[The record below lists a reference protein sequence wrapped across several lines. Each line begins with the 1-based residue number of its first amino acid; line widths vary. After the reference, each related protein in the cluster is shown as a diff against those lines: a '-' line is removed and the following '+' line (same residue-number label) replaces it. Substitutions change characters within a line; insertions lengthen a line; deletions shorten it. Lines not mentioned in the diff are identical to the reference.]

1 MKNDLRS
8 EFLKT
13 MTALATAAF
22 GLVAA
27 LAWNDT
33 IKSFIERFISPGST
47 FLSKLIYALIVTVL
61 AVLVTYFLGKATQEA
76 TEKEEKHQEEHH
88 AEHHVVDEKHRKK

>member
-1 MKNDLRS
+1 MKQNLRS

-13 MTALATAAF
+13 MTQLATAGF

-33 IKSFIERFISPGST
+33 IQSFINRFLTAGSGLIS
-47 FLSKLIYALIVTVL
+47 KIIYAIIVTL
-61 AVLVTYFLGKATQEA
+61 IAVWVTYSLGKLTQEA
-76 TEKEEKHQEEHH
+76 KEEEE
-88 AEHHVVDEKHRKK
+88 KK

>member
-1 MKNDLRS
+1 MSKNSKDLRS

-13 MTALATAAF
+13 MTQLATAGF

-33 IKSFIERFISPGST
+33 IKDLINRFISPGSG
-47 FLSKLIYALIVTVL
+47 FLSKIIYALIVTFL
-61 AVLVTYFLGKATQEA
+61 AVAVTYYLGKLTQQAKEEEEE
-76 TEKEEKHQEEHH
+76 EKE
-88 AEHHVVDEKHRKK
+88 KK

>member
-1 MKNDLRS
+1 MSNAKSAPGGKKSKNLRS

-13 MTALATAAF
+13 MTQLATAGF

-33 IKSFIERFISPGST
+33 IKDFIDHFIKSGSG
-47 FLSKLIYALIVTVL
+47 FISKLIYAVIVTFL
-61 AVLVTYFLGKATQEA
+61 AVIVTYLLGKSTQEA
-76 TEKEEKHQEEHH
+76 IEEEEEK
-88 AEHHVVDEKHRKK
+88 

>member
-1 MKNDLRS
+1 MKKKNLRS

-13 MTALATAAF
+13 MTQLATAGF

-33 IKSFIERFISPGST
+33 IKAFIDRFIQAGSG
-47 FLSKLIYALIVTVL
+47 FKSKVIYALIVTVL
-61 AVLVTYFLGKATQEA
+61 AVLVTYYLGKLTQEA
-76 TEKEEKHQEEHH
+76 KEKEE
-88 AEHHVVDEKHRKK
+88 EKTDKK

>member
-1 MKNDLRS
+1 MKNKQSLRS

-13 MTALATAAF
+13 MTQLATAGF

-33 IKSFIERFISPGST
+33 IQSLINR
-47 FLSKLIYALIVTVL
+47 FLSAGSGLISKIIYAIIVTLV
-61 AVLVTYFLGKATQEA
+61 AVWVTYSLGKLTQEA
-76 TEKEEKHQEEHH
+76 KEE
-88 AEHHVVDEKHRKK
+88 EK

>member
-1 MKNDLRS
+1 MKNNLRS

-13 MTALATAAF
+13 MTQLATAGF

-33 IKSFIERFISPGST
+33 IQSFINQFLAPGSG
-47 FLSKLIYALIVTVL
+47 LVSKIIYAIIVTL
-61 AVLVTYFLGKATQEA
+61 IAVWVAYSLGKLTQEA
-76 TEKEEKHQEEHH
+76 KEKEEK
-88 AEHHVVDEKHRKK
+88 

>member
-1 MKNDLRS
+1 MANNQKNNLRS

-13 MTALATAAF
+13 FTGLITAAF

-33 IKSFIERFISPGST
+33 IKKAIDHFFST
-47 FLSKLIYALIVTVL
+47 GNGLKSMLIYAILVTAL
-61 AVLVTYFLGKATQEA
+61 AVMVTFYLGKITQEA
-76 TEKEEKHQEEHH
+76 KEKEHKEEEKE
-88 AEHHVVDEKHRKK
+88 